1 MAGPAPWWEHIPTPT
16 PHHLNHPTSRCLR
29 MQRISGAKAAHFL
42 WPGDRLSHTDPLLA
56 ALILGSSAY
65 PIRKRQLGPHN
76 LGLTFLCLLEAEE
89 IGRVQIT
96 QDPLPWKSGFNLK
109 AMGSLDSGLQQDPG
123 SWGLQKGHP

>member
-65 PIRKRQLGPHN
+65 PIRKRQLGPTTLVSPFFASWKLRRLAGFRSHRILSHGS
-76 LGLTFLCLLEAEE
+76 LGLT
-89 IGRVQIT
+89 
-96 QDPLPWKSGFNLK
+96 
-109 AMGSLDSGLQQDPG
+109 
-123 SWGLQKGHP
+123 